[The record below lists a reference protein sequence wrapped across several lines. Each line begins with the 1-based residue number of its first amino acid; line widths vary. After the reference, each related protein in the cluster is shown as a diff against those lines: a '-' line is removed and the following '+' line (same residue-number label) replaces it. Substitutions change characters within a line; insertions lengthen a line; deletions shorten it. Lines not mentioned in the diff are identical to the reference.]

1 MESSQKYKK
10 IGIIVGLERE
20 KKLVP
25 KCSNIF
31 VEKGYGKKAYNA
43 SKKILKKKVD
53 VLISFGL
60 AKSINTKI
68 KNSNIVI
75 PTKVFNEKGE
85 NFNTSEY
92 YNKILKKKINQ
103 KIWNKNLLSISK
115 ILEKNDYK
123 HDNNIGIIDMESFF
137 IHKAAFKNKIPCTT
151 VRVIFDDTKLEIPS
165 YILDSLNKNGE
176 VKPFHLLKKIICNPF
191 RIQKLMILAINYH
204 KSKLTL
210 KRVLK
215 TINT

>member
-1 MESSQKYKK
+1 MESSQKKK

-43 SKKILKKKVD
+43 SKKILTKKVD

-60 AKSINTKI
+60 AKSIDTEI

-85 NFNTSEY
+85 NFNTSKY

-103 KIWNKNLLSISK
+103 KIWNKNLLSVSK
-115 ILEKNDYK
+115 ILEKNEHK
-123 HDNNIGIIDMESFF
+123 HDKNIGIIDYGAGNVQSVYN
-137 IHKAAFKNKIPCTT
+137 AGTLRRAF
-151 VRVIFDDTKLEIPS
+151 
-165 YILDSLNKNGE
+165 
-176 VKPFHLLKKIICNPF
+176 
-191 RIQKLMILAINYH
+191 
-204 KSKLTL
+204 SKLSRKEFKQVQVDL
-210 KRVLK
+210 EK
-215 TINT
+215 NTSNRFAF

>member
-1 MESSQKYKK
+1 MESSQKHKK

-43 SKKILKKKVD
+43 SKKVLKKKVE

-60 AKSINTKI
+60 AKSIDTEI

-92 YNKILKKKINQ
+92 YNKILRKKITQ
-103 KIWNKNLLSISK
+103 KIWNNNLLSVSK
-115 ILEKNDYK
+115 ILKKNENH
-123 HDNNIGIIDMESFF
+123 HDNNIGIVDMESFF
-137 IHKAAFKNKIPCTT
+137 IHKAAFENKIACTT

-165 YILDSLNKNGE
+165 YILDSLDRDGE
-176 VKPFHLLKKIICNPF
+176 VKPFHLIKKIISNPF
-191 RIQKLMILAINYH
+191 RIQKLLILAINYY

-210 KRVLK
+210 KKVLK
-215 TINT
+215 TINA